1 MLKLKVVS
9 FILICIIFVS
19 CDSKTPQ
26 SEDLVKPD
34 INLTT
39 DQSLDSAQ
47 RIGWKKFYVRQYE
60 KDGERYTGKQTY
72 YYEGNNG
79 NKVPYLIRSFE
90 NGLLQKEVAFRK
102 NGKEIGRTEYE
113 YSGTEVVKV
122 TSFFA
127 NGSKKSETLRP
138 SFAGDSLGMIKE
150 WHENG
155 QLKFLVKV
163 DKNNNYSDQIT
174 LRDEEGNIVKQS
186 EY

>member
-102 NGKEIGRTEYE
+102 KRKRN
-113 YSGTEVVKV
+113 
-122 TSFFA
+122 
-127 NGSKKSETLRP
+127 RP
-138 SFAGDSLGMIKE
+138 YGI
-150 WHENG
+150 
-155 QLKFLVKV
+155 
-163 DKNNNYSDQIT
+163 
-174 LRDEEGNIVKQS
+174 
-186 EY
+186 